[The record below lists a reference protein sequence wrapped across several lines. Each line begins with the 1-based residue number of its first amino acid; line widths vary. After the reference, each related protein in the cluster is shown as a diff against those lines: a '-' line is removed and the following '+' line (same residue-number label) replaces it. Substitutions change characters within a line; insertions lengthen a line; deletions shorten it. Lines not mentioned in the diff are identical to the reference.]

1 MLRNP
6 TLLRVLRD
14 SLRQPK
20 VSKSLRLIL
29 EKRKSNL
36 RRPKKSLLNFLKSSK
51 SRTRKLRRRLMK

>member
-36 RRPKKSLLNFLKSSK
+36 RRPKKSPLNFSKSSK

>member
-6 TLLRVLRD
+6 TSLRVLRD

-36 RRPKKSLLNFLKSSK
+36 RRPKKSPLNFLKSSK